1 MFCGFVLFCFVLF
14 CCVCVCVC
22 VCVVDLMRCCFC
34 VLVLRVVGFGIAQE
48 NLSDVDDDIGDY
60 LITEDAEVKAKESIW
75 LSMNEDYLA
84 LQVHIHKSMHD

>member
-1 MFCGFVLFCFVLF
+1 MFCG
-14 CCVCVCVC
+14 
-22 VCVVDLMRCCFC
+22 FC